1 MKAALSEL
9 DKRNRLLV
17 NILWTLLGLGI
28 LTDVAIGLG
37 WPIIGLL
44 AGVGS
49 VMCALATVMTY
60 KRIFSHYVKYVV
72 PVILMAIV
80 HLLIVSDPNP
90 VISTYFL
97 VYVNLAIMTLYADHK
112 PILFTGVLGAG
123 ISTYLFLDSE
133 LQEKLFP
140 GESLVYL
147 YMYLGFATAGLAF
160 SARFSQRL
168 QQQVKREQQEAL
180 ASKELAESLLGKLQS
195 SIWVLNEVS
204 SSQRQSVHS
213 TGEISREV
221 TTAFSDMSASI
232 EVQSGKVVT
241 INQSAQAIFD
251 AVQQLNEGMARLQQ
265 LSVENAAIMERGG
278 SQMELL
284 ASEIERVKRLTN
296 KLAVMMSELSEQ
308 NERVS
313 SIAGTIGEI
322 AEQTNLLA
330 LNAAIEAA
338 RAGEHG
344 RGFAVVSAEVRKLAD
359 HSRGAAVEI
368 EQILSGI
375 RSQITDAYV
384 EAEQGK
390 IAVTASGEAS
400 ALVMRLIGEAVG
412 NAERV
417 KEQTDAVGLWT
428 GQLQEQYTSLADD
441 MVHMAASTQQHMASV
456 QEMSASMETQD
467 GKIGEMVQDYAKLD
481 KLLAELKELTDKR

>member
-17 NILWTLLGLGI
+17 NILWTLLALGI
-28 LTDVAIGLG
+28 LTDMALGLG
-37 WPIIGLL
+37 WSIIGTL

-49 VMCALATVMTY
+49 AMCALATLMTY
-60 KRIFSHYVKYVV
+60 KRIFSQYVKYVV

-80 HLLIVSDPNP
+80 HVLIVSDPNP

-97 VYVNLAIMTLYADHK
+97 IYVNLAIMTLYSDHK
-112 PILFTGVLGAG
+112 PIIFTGVLGAAV
-123 ISTYLFLDSE
+123 STYLYLDPE

-147 YMYLGFATAGLAF
+147 YLYMGFATAGLAF

-168 QQQVKREQQEAL
+168 QQQVQREQQEAL

-195 SIWVLNEVS
+195 SIIVLNEVS
-204 SSQRQSVHS
+204 SSQQQSVRS
-213 TGEISREV
+213 TGEISKEV
-221 TTAFSDMSASI
+221 TMAFTDMSASF
-232 EVQSGKVVT
+232 EAQSGKIVT

-251 AVQQLNEGMARLQQ
+251 AVQQLSSGMARLHQ
-265 LSVENAAIMERGG
+265 LAVDNAAIMESGG
-278 SQMELL
+278 SQMGVL
-284 ASEIERVKRLTN
+284 AGEIEQVRLLMN
-296 KLAVMMSELSEQ
+296 KLAAMMGELSEH
-308 NERVS
+308 NERVR
-313 SIAGTIGEI
+313 SIAGTIGDI

-359 HSRGAAVEI
+359 HSRSAAVEI

-375 RSQITDAYV
+375 HSQINAAYE
-384 EAEQGK
+384 EAEQGTG
-390 IAVTASGEAS
+390 IVTSSAEAS
-400 ALVMRLIGEAVG
+400 ALVMRLIGDAVG

-417 KEQTDAVGLWT
+417 KEQTDEVGSWT
-428 GQLQEQYTSLADD
+428 GQLQGQYTSLADD
-441 MVHMAASTQQHMASV
+441 MVHMAASTQQNMASV

-481 KLLAELKELTDKR
+481 KLLAELRSMTAKQ